1 MKPRAVH
8 QVLAAL
14 AYGDAIGNEALAI
27 RDHLRRRGFES
38 EIFAEKVHSR
48 MAGLARPLSEYEDAA
63 PGQSL
68 CMFHFSIGSAASS
81 LVYHRKDPLICVYH
95 NITPPEFFFPF
106 HPHLA
111 RLCHHGKREL
121 AAFAPRSALGL
132 GVSEFNR
139 RELQAAGFRRTGVL
153 PIVIDWSRYAEDP
166 SPVMLKRLAGFSGPT
181 ILFVGR
187 IVPNKKFEDLLTA
200 FAAFQRHHQ
209 PESRLL
215 LVGDSTGHERYL
227 RRLLES
233 VHSLRL
239 RNVVFTGQVTQA
251 DLIAV
256 YLRSDAF
263 LCLSEHEGF
272 CVPLLEAMHFGLPV
286 LAYDAGAV
294 SETLGGGGVL
304 LDSKDPRVVA
314 EALDLVLKEGDFR
327 RTVLATQ
334 ALTLE
339 EAKAVDSGALLE
351 AHIDT
356 ALESPAPPD
365 SPSGPQAA
373 RTTA

>member
-1 MKPRAVH
+1 MRPRAIH

-27 RDHLRRRGFES
+27 RGHLRSRGYES
-38 EIFAEKVHSR
+38 DIFAEKVHAR
-48 MAGLARPLSEYEDAA
+48 MAGLARPLWEYEEEARGDV
-63 PGQSL
+63 L

-81 LVYHRKDPLICVYH
+81 LVYHREDPLICVYH

-121 AAFAPRSALGL
+121 AAFASRSALGL

-139 RELQAAGFRRTGVL
+139 RELQAAGFRTTGVL
-153 PIVIDWSRYAEDP
+153 PVVIDWSRYDQEP
-166 SPVMLKRLAGFSGPT
+166 GPVMLKRLSGFSGPT

-187 IVPNKKFEDLLTA
+187 IVPNKKIEDLLTS

-227 RRLLES
+227 RRLLEL
-233 VHSLRL
+233 VRSLRL
-239 RNVVFTGQVTQA
+239 RNVIFSGQISQA
-251 DLIAV
+251 DLIAA
-256 YLRSDAF
+256 YRSSTAF

-286 LAYDAGAV
+286 LAYDAAAV
-294 SETLGGGGVL
+294 SETMAGGGIL
-304 LDSKDPRVVA
+304 LDSKDPRFVA
-314 EALDLVLKEGDFR
+314 EALDLVLQEGDLR
-327 RTVLATQ
+327 RAVLAAQ
-334 ALTLE
+334 SRTLE
-339 EAKAVDSGALLE
+339 AARAIDFGGLLE
-351 AHIDT
+351 SHVET
-356 ALESPAPPD
+356 ALESTARSTHPPRT
-365 SPSGPQAA
+365 QATEKRA
-373 RTTA
+373 

>member
-1 MKPRAVH
+1 MKHGAVH

-14 AYGDAIGNEALAI
+14 AYSDAIGNLALAI

-38 EIFAEKVHSR
+38 ELFAEKIHPT
-48 MAGLARPLSEYEDAA
+48 MAGLARPLSEYEAA
-63 PGQSL
+63 AQGSAL

-81 LVYHRKDPLICVYH
+81 LVYHRKEPLICVYH

-106 HPHLA
+106 HPHLV
-111 RLCHHGKREL
+111 RLCYHGRREL

-139 RELQAAGFRRTGVL
+139 GELQAAGFTHTGAL
-153 PIVIDWSRYAEDP
+153 PIVIDWSRYDENP
-166 SPVMLKRLAGFSGPT
+166 SPVMLRRLAGFSGPT

-187 IVPNKKFEDLLTA
+187 IVPNKKFEDLLA
-200 FAAFQRHHQ
+200 SFAAFQRHHQ

-251 DLIAV
+251 DLIAA
-256 YLRSDAF
+256 YRSSQAF

-294 SETLGGGGVL
+294 RETMGGGGVL

-314 EALDLVLKEGDFR
+314 EALDLALQEGDFR
-327 RTVLATQ
+327 RTVLASQ
-334 ALTLE
+334 ARTLE
-339 EAKAVDSGALLE
+339 AAKAVDFGALLE
-351 AHIDT
+351 AHIET
-356 ALESPAPPD
+356 ALES
-365 SPSGPQAA
+365 AA
-373 RTTA
+373 RSASPAFSEPARTPA

>member
-1 MKPRAVH
+1 MRPRAIH

-27 RDHLRRRGFES
+27 RDHLRGRGFES
-38 EIFAEKVHSR
+38 DIFAEKVHSK
-48 MAGLARPLSEYEDAA
+48 MTGLARPLSEYEGAA
-63 PGQSL
+63 ASGAL

-81 LVYHRKDPLICVYH
+81 LVYHRTDPLICVYH

-121 AAFAPRSALGL
+121 AAFASRSALGL

-139 RELQAAGFRRTGVL
+139 RELQAQGFQPTGVL
-153 PIVIDWSRYAEDP
+153 PIVIDWSRYDEEP
-166 SPVMLKRLAGFSGPT
+166 SPVMLQRLSGFSGPT

-187 IVPNKKFEDLLTA
+187 IVPNKKIEDLLA
-200 FAAFQRHHQ
+200 SFAAFQRHHHT
-209 PESRLL
+209 ESRLL
-215 LVGDSTGHERYL
+215 LVGDTTGHERYL

-233 VHSLRL
+233 VRSLRL

-251 DLIAV
+251 DLIAA
-256 YLRSDAF
+256 YRSSEAF

-286 LAYDAGAV
+286 LAYDAAAV
-294 SETLGGGGVL
+294 SETMAGGGVL
-304 LDSKDPRVVA
+304 LDDKDPTLVA
-314 EALDLVLKEGDFR
+314 EALALAVQKGDFR
-327 RTVLATQ
+327 KAVLASQ
-334 ALTLE
+334 ALTLQA
-339 EAKAVDSGALLE
+339 AKAIDFGARLE
-351 AHIDT
+351 AHIET
-356 ALESPAPPD
+356 ALEWAAPSP
-365 SPSGPQAA
+365 SPSGSHAG
-373 RTTA
+373 RVIR